1 MCLPGVTELALTVL
15 IGRTFVLL
23 MGLPIQ
29 TKLALTGVLGGTVR
43 MKLLWPSAIAQKKK
57 RKKKNGS
64 PCCYT
69 QYQKQN
75 CHNQEKSCSKCN
87 KRKSF

>member
-57 RKKKNGS
+57 KKK
-64 PCCYT
+64 
-69 QYQKQN
+69 
-75 CHNQEKSCSKCN
+75 EKW
-87 KRKSF
+87 